1 MEEFSKLM
9 MALGAIVFIVG
20 GALWLLGRLDGDILS
35 WIGKTPLDF
44 KIEKENFTFYFPLG
58 TSILISILLSLI
70 LYFFRKG

>member
-1 MEEFSKLM
+1 MEEISKLM
-9 MALGAIVFIVG
+9 MTIGAIVFVVG
-20 GALWLLGRLDGDILS
+20 VAMWFLGRIDGDFLS